1 MNKEQFQLNQDF
13 KEAIV
18 KLESHAR
25 TSNEEVGKI
34 QICQEAMKTDLEWI
48 KKFFWIVATA
58 SVGSLI
64 ATIIGLI
71 IK

>member
-1 MNKEQFQLNQDF
+1 MNEKQEQLNKDF
-13 KEAIV
+13 QNAIV
-18 KLESHAR
+18 KLESHAK

-34 QICQEAMKTDLEWI
+34 QVDISKITTDLEWL

-58 SVGSLI
+58 SVGSLV
-64 ATIIGLI
+64 ATLIGLL

>member
-1 MNKEQFQLNQDF
+1 MNEKQEQLNKDF

-25 TSNEEVGKI
+25 VSNEEVGKI
-34 QICQEAMKTDLEWI
+34 QVDVSKITTDLEWL
-48 KKFFWIVATA
+48 KKFFWVVATA
-58 SVGSLI
+58 SIGSLVGV
-64 ATIIGLI
+64 IIGLI